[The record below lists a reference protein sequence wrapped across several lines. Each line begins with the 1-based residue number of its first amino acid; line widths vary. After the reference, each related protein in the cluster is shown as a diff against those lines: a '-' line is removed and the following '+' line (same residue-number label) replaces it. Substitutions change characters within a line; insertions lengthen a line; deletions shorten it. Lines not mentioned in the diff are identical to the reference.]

1 MRCYCVRF
9 PYAPSQSQLI
19 NRGYPVLSKVR
30 ISSSFQ
36 PKLMMSATLRSIVSP
51 SRSERFSVCAAT
63 ACRSR
68 WSRGGDCVRASTMK
82 DKSHAHITIVTRLR
96 FQCVS

>member
-51 SRSERFSVCAAT
+51 SRTKIFGVRGRRLPLKVVAWGRLCPCFYCER
-63 ACRSR
+63 
-68 WSRGGDCVRASTMK
+68 
-82 DKSHAHITIVTRLR
+82 
-96 FQCVS
+96 QVSCTHYDRNKA